1 MREVTDALGV
11 RGGHG
16 EGRRNAAVGW
26 GGSPVLVGP
35 HGERRIGQLGS
46 VGEGLAWSVRPCSSV
61 RPWSAQVGQVAVR
74 AGLLVLFVCNT
85 AVALCAC
92 ALCRSQLFES
102 GHSKHDERRA
112 PSAAGRSKGGNGG
125 SQSQLTCVSKCMQAG
140 LHMYMSNSNRLQAAG
155 GCRAWAAGHGQQ
167 QQQEAAGHE

>member
-1 MREVTDALGV
+1 M
-11 RGGHG
+11 
-16 EGRRNAAVGW
+16 
-26 GGSPVLVGP
+26 
-35 HGERRIGQLGS
+35 
-46 VGEGLAWSVRPCSSV
+46 PCSSV
-61 RPWSAQVGQVAVR
+61 VREALFKREAVVS

-125 SQSQLTCVSKCMQAG
+125 SQSQLTCVSLCMQAG
-140 LHMYMSNSNRLQAAG
+140 LHMYMSNNNRLQVCMLLVGAGYRCAAVGVWHCLQATG